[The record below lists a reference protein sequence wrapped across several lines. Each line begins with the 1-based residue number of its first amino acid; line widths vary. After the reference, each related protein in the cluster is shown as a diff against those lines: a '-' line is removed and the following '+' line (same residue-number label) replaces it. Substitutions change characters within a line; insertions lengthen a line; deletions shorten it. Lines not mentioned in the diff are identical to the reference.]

1 MQPPRYALVAYVRK
15 PVGEFDSQDRASGFV
30 AEIRHAEDPAAAAVN
45 LILGSKTCRQSGSR
59 SMREIS
65 AAGGKAEAIACD
77 VTDEAAVNAT
87 VARFLA
93 ACGPPRILVNGA
105 ACRP

>member
-1 MQPPRYALVAYVRK
+1 LPRDK
-15 PVGEFDSQDRASGFV
+15 GTDRWTSAHFAWTAARRWWSGPAPASGGAIALAFG
-30 AEIRHAEDPAAAAVN
+30 AV
-45 LILGSKTCRQSGSR
+45 GATVGCVDR
-59 SMREIS
+59 SEATAQATMREIS

-93 ACGPPRILVNGA
+93 CVRAAPHPRQWRGL
-105 ACRP
+105 R